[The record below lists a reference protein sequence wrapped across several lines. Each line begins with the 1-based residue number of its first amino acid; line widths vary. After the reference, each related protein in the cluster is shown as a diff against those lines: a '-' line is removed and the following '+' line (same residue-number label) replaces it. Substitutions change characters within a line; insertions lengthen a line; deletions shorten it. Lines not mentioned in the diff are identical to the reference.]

1 MKTKFQDFLVARP
14 ICSAI
19 SSNFCGLAATAQS
32 PFFRQYCNCLA
43 RSLVAAFLAFG
54 SAISVALLTRQEQK
68 AKRRRKEGAL
78 RRKRV
83 IICRPPAAA
92 AAAGG
97 AACQN
102 SRSSDVLFRARTP
115 RFSHMVIYCS
125 SAPHSRRLTRDGR
138 CPCLSCPSRRPP
150 PPSIPSSSVRNAC
163 RPRPIAG
170 HPPVRPSRFRRQTI
184 SRFRRLLLFL
194 AVRSSVNHVR
204 ARAIFSLRVLVR
216 ERAAGVY
223 ESARGCASPCKP

>member
-92 AAAGG
+92 AGG

-150 PPSIPSSSVRNAC
+150 
-163 RPRPIAG
+163 
-170 HPPVRPSRFRRQTI
+170 
-184 SRFRRLLLFL
+184 
-194 AVRSSVNHVR
+194 
-204 ARAIFSLRVLVR
+204 SLHSVLVR
-216 ERAAGVY
+216 PQCLPTATDRRSPSRTSVSLPTTNDFPIQKTPVIPRGSIKRKSCPRAGDIFAPGPGEGAGCRSVMY

>member
-1 MKTKFQDFLVARP
+1 MRPRRDRAKPFL
-14 ICSAI
+14 
-19 SSNFCGLAATAQS
+19 
-32 PFFRQYCNCLA
+32 RQYCNCLA
-43 RSLVAAFLAFG
+43 HSLVAAFLAFG

-92 AAAGG
+92 AAGG

-138 CPCLSCPSRRPP
+138 GRCPCLSCPSRRPP
-150 PPSIPSSSVRNAC
+150 LPPFRPRAG

-204 ARAIFSLRVLVR
+204 ARAIFSL
-216 ERAAGVY
+216 
-223 ESARGCASPCKP
+223 

>member
-1 MKTKFQDFLVARP
+1 MKTKSQDFLVARP

-32 PFFRQYCNCLA
+32 PFLRQYCNCLA

-92 AAAGG
+92 AAAAGG

-138 CPCLSCPSRRPP
+138 GRCPCLSCPSRRHPYLHSVHVRP
-150 PPSIPSSSVRNAC
+150 QCLPTATDRRSPSSRTSVPLPTTNDFPIQKTPVIPRGSIKRKSCPRAGDIFAPSPGEGAGC
-163 RPRPIAG
+163 R
-170 HPPVRPSRFRRQTI
+170 
-184 SRFRRLLLFL
+184 
-194 AVRSSVNHVR
+194 SV
-204 ARAIFSLRVLVR
+204 
-216 ERAAGVY
+216 
-223 ESARGCASPCKP
+223 